1 MVAAVPA
8 ILDPLRDRDLAL
20 LFAGKAVSLA
30 GDGVYMVALAWPVAA
45 LLGARATL
53 IGAGAL
59 GLAAT
64 VAVWIA
70 VPAVRAHHDAAVPG
84 PRAGTVAQLTT
95 RAGNPGSTASAS
107 AGGCAPGGNSPSTA
121 PPKPP
126 PIIRAPA
133 APAASKRSRAA
144 STAGTEAS

>member
-1 MVAAVPA
+1 LRARGIVAAVPA

-70 VPAVRAHHDAAVPG
+70 VPAVRAHHDAAVP
-84 PRAGTVAQLTT
+84 
-95 RAGNPGSTASAS
+95 
-107 AGGCAPGGNSPSTA
+107 APEPEPSL
-121 PPKPP
+121 
-126 PIIRAPA
+126 
-133 APAASKRSRAA
+133 S
-144 STAGTEAS
+144 